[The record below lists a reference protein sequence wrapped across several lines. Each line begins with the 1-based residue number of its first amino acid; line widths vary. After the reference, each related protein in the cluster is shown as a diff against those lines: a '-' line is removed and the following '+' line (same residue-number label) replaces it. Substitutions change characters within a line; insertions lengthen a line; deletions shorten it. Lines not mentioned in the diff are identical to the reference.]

1 MSSTPT
7 AKREHRKPE
16 NAELLSHHVFLLP
29 FKWQK
34 ENGEAYDVHDFK
46 EITKIVGAAN
56 KKWNREPF
64 TQDRITDYNEFH
76 YFYDYVTEVL
86 YEREIGGADL
96 PAEEMFIAHYSY
108 EIPAGAG
115 RYKILTKNPKYHKE
129 DNPDVPKTIEYEL
142 EIDSILLHLYYT
154 GVGILSFHLNNRK
167 YADQEDILYINQY
180 GRRVYPNFYKIP
192 GKFVGKQA
200 AFDETDFSTNAPH
213 GLELAHC
220 ITIDL
225 DDGKEPYCERWDLN
239 VQQQRKHPRDHF
251 RYKMPKMLDP
261 FLSELEKGYD
271 IFPVIDDRMFV
282 VCWYGNNDLA
292 TRLTATSG
300 NASPAYLTDDWW
312 YRFTFVDGG
321 LRTVQ
326 NPEMQEELIRET
338 TYRRWS
344 GYQTLYGVTQYSF
357 VLLTK
362 DLAALRGNNAA
373 SVVTHLQTIY
383 YRLAELVLVQ
393 RASIQRFSD
402 DITHISKID
411 GSDTKQ
417 IRLASMLSRRYIRFV
432 NRVYF
437 KEATPQQQG
446 IELYDMLQE
455 QSRVGPQVE
464 TLKQE
469 IDRLDAYLSQRQGH
483 LLTALATLF
492 VAPSLL
498 LAAYALIPWPECF
511 TASARYPFT
520 IAAAVLAGLL
530 SYFTFRKLSYL
541 KLSGLAIA
549 YLFLLFAPFLI
560 CLADNTPEATVTP
573 PAPVQPVEL
582 PAVLPPATSLT
593 PDTLSNQ

>member
-1 MSSTPT
+1 MSTTPE
-7 AKREHRKPE
+7 KKPRLPE
-16 NAELLSHHVFLLP
+16 DAELLSHHVFLLP

-46 EITKIVGAAN
+46 TITEIVGAAPN
-56 KKWNREPF
+56 KWNRKPF

-86 YEREIGGADL
+86 YERESATTDL
-96 PAEEMFIAHYSY
+96 PAEEMFIAHYAY
-108 EIPAGAG
+108 NIPEGAG
-115 RYKILTKNPKYHKE
+115 RYRIETRNPKYHKTNAPHE
-129 DNPDVPKTIEYEL
+129 PETKEYEL

-167 YADQEDILYINQY
+167 YADQEDVLYINQY

-192 GKFVGKQA
+192 GEFVGKQA

-225 DDGKEPYCERWDLN
+225 NDGAKPYCEKWDLD
-239 VQQQRKHPRDHF
+239 VRQRRKHPNDHF

-261 FLSELEKGYD
+261 FLSEIEKGYD

-292 TRLTATSG
+292 TSLTA
-300 NASPAYLTDDWW
+300 NNPQPKYLTDDWW
-312 YRFTFVDGG
+312 YRFSFVDGG

-326 NPEMQEELIRET
+326 NPEMQEELIRGT

-362 DLAALRGNNAA
+362 DLDALRDNDAA

-437 KEATPQQQG
+437 REATPQQQG

-511 TASARYPFT
+511 TEWQRYPFT
-520 IAAAVLAGLL
+520 IMAAVMTGLF
-530 SYFTFRKLSYL
+530 SYFTFRKLSLL
-541 KLSGLAIA
+541 KIGGLALV
-549 YLFLLFAPFLI
+549 YLLLLFAPFVF
-560 CLADNTPEATVTP
+560 CRLAGTFLAETTP
-573 PAPVQPVEL
+573 PLPLETKQTTPVTTMPIVPGKTTDSDSL
-582 PAVLPPATSLT
+582 P
-593 PDTLSNQ
+593 NR